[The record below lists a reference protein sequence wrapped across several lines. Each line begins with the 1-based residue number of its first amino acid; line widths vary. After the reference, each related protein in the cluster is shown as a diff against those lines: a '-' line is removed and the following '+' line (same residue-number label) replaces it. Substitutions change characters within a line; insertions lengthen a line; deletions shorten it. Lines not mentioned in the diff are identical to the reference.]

1 MKLKKVLASIL
12 AVAMLL
18 SLANIAVLAE
28 EPEVPY
34 PEANVGVYNAAEL
47 ASMMD
52 GYSEEDVKGILSA
65 LPVNAH
71 AYLENNQTQLSLNF
85 DPFAST
91 STDEAFV
98 FTTDDV
104 EGQVMDTYGDSYNCD
119 FVVSFD
125 EDVDANSVILTGF
138 YNNMLVS
145 ILLGIPFSGN
155 NETKQFL
162 ISSIGFNYDYRTI
175 ATQVQPFVCTAINL
189 SEENI
194 GKTINVSLVMW
205 PSNGNKETDSV
216 VITTI
221 PYTFTANNL
230 SSLDIKE
237 NNETVSYRY
246 VSQGSHEGGKIVSN
260 ATVYEQTE
268 QGPHFA
274 TISEIYKNSTAD
286 FIDNAK
292 GVDYTVTLNKL
303 NENAAIDH
311 DADATYKVVLDEAP
325 ESDVQAVETKLAEA
339 VQADP
344 EKTYEKTDTFDIK
357 VIKIENDTEEEVQN
371 VIVNQSVTID
381 LENAADIDKPLA
393 VYHVVNGSAEPVTG
407 AAFANEG
414 KQVTFTAPSFSTY
427 SVSYTPVA
435 VNEENITDSIGIA
448 FNKVSDDVYDIV
460 VKAMDG
466 KKIYRLMSTDL
477 TFGLTPITGALSY
490 EISPATYVNLIEK
503 ENGRYEFNFNGT
515 GASYATGTEIKIGEV
530 KFIGYGKAKFETT
543 DAATN
548 IVNTAK
554 LVTDGTTTTDDNI
567 VKHYTASGSIPTG
580 DKLLT
585 GDDVVDGTD
594 VIGVIDPVEIKAATK
609 DLTINVK
616 FNNIISDNANAYQ
629 DMKVTVSGGDLTSPL
644 EYKLGNGTNEIALNG
659 DTYTVEIADTLTKN
673 VGYTVKVEGAG
684 YRTAR
689 HIVTMTENKVLNFWN
704 NVKDSA
710 NATVIE
716 TGKTPM
722 TKNFLAGD
730 IVKDNNIN
738 IYDLSAVVSYFG
750 TENLV
755 SVHPEYAKYDLNRDG
770 VIDSK
775 DVAYVLVSWGE

>member
-1 MKLKKVLASIL
+1 MKLKKVLAALLVITMMMSIASISVL
-12 AVAMLL
+12 ADTETVIYVSTAEELRAAEPIAAGTTVIMEQDISIQPIIHEGYDSNSNTQGVIIIGGTLDGNGHTL
-18 SLANIAVLAE
+18 SLTDEIGDTKTIVTTGGTIKNLTISNGFRGISIWKPTSDIILDSVNIDPGCYGINTAE
-28 EPEVPY
+28 HGSSTVNLIATNSSFKGWNSYAGNLNVTFTKCSFEQGLQFCGNSVYGRLIKPY
-34 PEANVGVYNAAEL
+34 VSTLFDECTFADPYY
-47 ASMMD
+47 MD
-52 GYSEEDVKGILSA
+52 LSA
-65 LPVNAH
+65 LGSG
-71 AYLENNQTQLSLNF
+71 E
-85 DPFAST
+85 
-91 STDEAFV
+91 
-98 FTTDDV
+98 
-104 EGQVMDTYGDSYNCD
+104 
-119 FVVSFD
+119 VVSLMKCYVG
-125 EDVDANSVILTGF
+125 ETPVTSANRFEIF
-138 YNNMLVS
+138 
-145 ILLGIPFSGN
+145 
-155 NETKQFL
+155 
-162 ISSIGFNYDYRTI
+162 
-175 ATQVQPFVCTAINL
+175 
-189 SEENI
+189 EE
-194 GKTINVSLVMW
+194 VE
-205 PSNGNKETDSV
+205 NG
-216 VITTI
+216 TT
-221 PYTFTANNL
+221 
-230 SSLDIKE
+230 E
-237 NNETVSYRY
+237 NF
-246 VSQGSHEGGKIVSN
+246 Q
-260 ATVYEQTE
+260 A
-268 QGPHFA
+268 
-274 TISEIYKNSTAD
+274 STAD
-286 FIDNAK
+286 FINNAK

-303 NENAAIDH
+303 NENAAIDL

-325 ESDVQAVETKLAEA
+325 EADIQAVETKLAEA
-339 VQADP
+339 VQADAG
-344 EKTYEKTDTFDIK
+344 KTYEKTDTFDIK

-371 VIVNQSVTID
+371 VIVDQNVTID

-393 VYHVVNGSAEPVTG
+393 VYHVVNGSAELVTG

-414 KQVTFTAPSFSTY
+414 QQVTFTAPSFSTY

-435 VNEENITDSIGIA
+435 VKEENITDSIGIA
-448 FNKVSDDVYDIV
+448 FNKVSDDVYDIT
-460 VKAMDG
+460 VKAMDDN

-477 TFGLTPITGALSY
+477 TFGLTPITGALSLSY

-515 GASYATGTEIKIGEV
+515 GASYATGSEIKIGEV

-548 IVNTAK
+548 VVNTAK

-567 VKHYTASGSIPTG
+567 VKHYTANGNIAAG
-580 DKLLT
+580 EKLLV
-585 GDDVVDGTD
+585 GNAVLDGS
-594 VIGVIDPVEIKAATK
+594 GVINPVEIKAATK
-609 DLTINVK
+609 NLTINVK
-616 FNNIISDNANAYQ
+616 FNNIISDNKAAYQ
-629 DMKVTVSGGDLTSPL
+629 DMKVTVSGGDLTSPIVKNFGS
-644 EYKLGNGTNEIALNG
+644 EGGIALNG

-710 NATVIE
+710 NATAIE

-755 SVHPEYAKYDLNRDG
+755 SAHSAYAKYDLNRDG